1 MEGKRAGI
9 EEELVV
15 LLGEYRLSGEGTRP
29 VTYAGGIRSLEDLEL
44 VKQLGKGQVI
54 FTDSRLFFLATKI
67 MIIIIITLRCVMQS
81 PSIFFLGESDPNHDQ
96 VQYCRRNIL
105 PSYVLCCSYFE
116 YSSSSDG
123 IFVYETILRTLSTI
137 KITIKV
143 KANNPPASIM
153 HHAPHNG

>member
-67 MIIIIITLRCVMQS
+67 MIIIIITLRCVIQS
-81 PSIFFLGESDPNHDQ
+81 PSVFFWVNPIPTMIKCNIVGGI
-96 VQYCRRNIL
+96 YCHLMYFAVLISNIL
-105 PSYVLCCSYFE
+105 LVLMGYLCTKQYFGH
-116 YSSSSDG
+116 Y
-123 IFVYETILRTLSTI
+123 LQ
-137 KITIKV
+137 
-143 KANNPPASIM
+143 
-153 HHAPHNG
+153 

>member
-54 FTDSRLFFLATKI
+54 FTDSRLYFLATKI
-67 MIIIIITLRCVMQS
+67 MIIIIITLRCVLQS
-81 PSIFFLGESDPNHDQ
+81 PFIFFWVNPILTVINQ
-96 VQYCRRNIL
+96 VQSCRRNLL
-105 PSYVLCCSYFE
+105 PSFVLLLFL
-116 YSSSSDG
+116 
-123 IFVYETILRTLSTI
+123 FRVFFLSR
-137 KITIKV
+137 
-143 KANNPPASIM
+143 
-153 HHAPHNG
+153 